1 MDRREGDGFDDLP
14 ILGELRDALAAHML
28 ETATA
33 AGAAPGRRPSRA
45 WVLAGARRA
54 GLALAVVVALGV
66 VAVGLVALHHRAGSS
81 SRGPAGHG
89 TPSSAAPIGPAP
101 PVVSGEIGRARKQVV
116 ARDHACAQT
125 AGHGAT
131 TEQGSPPASMLS
143 VVGVLRRPPLPPDP
157 TDKVVAALGWPIG
170 GGVFVNDLRR
180 ARTEFGRSYWL
191 IPEARATPFAPIPSR
206 CYAEFRA
213 TLKRDLR
220 HASRVERDVALRAQQ
235 EQLGVQRLQSEHRQG
250 LCFAAIALDTRP
262 RPGAAG
268 YGCSAAPTAARPLGV
283 GAIDPVGGGATIQAG
298 VVADGYVSVSAHFP
312 GGKGAPA
319 LTVTSSVVNN
329 VYVIR
334 VPHRPDRA
342 DFVVRWRLRRADGA
356 VVTIGFNTSAP
367 VAKLLPK
374 PPPVAKVRRTQN
386 VRTTGAGGG

>member
-1 MDRREGDGFDDLP
+1 MRGTDSTICRSWASCVTRWPPTCSGGHRGRGGARAPAVPRVGAGWRAARRA
-14 ILGELRDALAAHML
+14 RA
-28 ETATA
+28 
-33 AGAAPGRRPSRA
+33 RRRG
-45 WVLAGARRA
+45 GARRGRRGA
-54 GLALAVVVALGV
+54 GCSA
-66 VAVGLVALHHRAGSS
+66 S
-81 SRGPAGHG
+81 SRGVVLARAG
-89 TPSSAAPIGPAP
+89 GPRH
-101 PVVSGEIGRARKQVV
+101 PVVRGAHRARPSGRVRRDRTRTQAGGG
-116 ARDHACAQT
+116 ARPGLRTDCRPRRNDR
-125 AGHGAT
+125 AGFAPG
-131 TEQGSPPASMLS
+131 LD
-143 VVGVLRRPPLPPDP
+143 VVGRGGAATATVTPGSDRQGR
-157 TDKVVAALGWPIG
+157 AALGWPIG

-220 HASRVERDVALRAQQ
+220 HASRAERDVALRAQQ

-312 GGKGAPA
+312 GGRAPRLSPSA
-319 LTVTSSVVNN
+319 PTWSTTSTSSGS
-329 VYVIR
+329 R
-334 VPHRPDRA
+334 TARTGP
-342 DFVVRWRLRRADGA
+342 
-356 VVTIGFNTSAP
+356 TS
-367 VAKLLPK
+367 LC
-374 PPPVAKVRRTQN
+374 
-386 VRTTGAGGG
+386 GGGCAGPTAPS